1 MRECKQISSQSS
13 ADASKRKENRNL
25 KHSRKHSRKVTLRV
39 GVKEITAANQ
49 ETGNY
54 HKWLMRNQPQIF
66 SESGSRLFFYRSQM
80 AVKPKRSNL
89 VSLMTLS
96 EIS

>member
-1 MRECKQISSQSS
+1 MRECKQVSSQSS

-25 KHSRKHSRKVTLRV
+25 KHSRKVTLRV

-80 AVKPKRSNL
+80 AIKPKRSNL

>member
-25 KHSRKHSRKVTLRV
+25 KHSRKVTLRV
-39 GVKEITAANQ
+39 GVKEITVANQ

-54 HKWLMRNQPQIF
+54 HKWLMRNQPQFF